1 MSSSASGWQFCF
13 NPVRAVPDNSLI
25 FDFCK
30 TGNTQGVQRL
40 IAWSDASVRDA
51 SSKGWTPLHVS
62 LDHQSCL
69 LFSQIEFLWST
80 KIVFKA
86 V

>member
-1 MSSSASGWQFCF
+1 MDGQFFF
-13 NPVRAVPDNSLI
+13 NPVRAIPENSLI

-30 TGNTQGVQRL
+30 TGNMQGVQRL
-40 IAWSDASVRDA
+40 IARGDALVQDA
-51 SSKGWTPLHVS
+51 SSKGWAPLHVS

-69 LFSQIEFLWST
+69 LLSQVEFLWST
-80 KIVFKA
+80 KIAFRA